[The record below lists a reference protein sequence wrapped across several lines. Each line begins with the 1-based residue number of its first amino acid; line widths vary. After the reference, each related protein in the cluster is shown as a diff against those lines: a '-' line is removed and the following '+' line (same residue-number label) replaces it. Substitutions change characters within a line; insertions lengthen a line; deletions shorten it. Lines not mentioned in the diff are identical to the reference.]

1 MAMSVRYGAQRISW
15 MASSLLAAAIYSAQF
30 IFGCLD
36 YSIWFMK
43 TRNAPISVIPVLGI
57 DLLIALVA
65 AIAAFL
71 FSQAVN
77 LAVFSTSISQTLQA
91 PPLFLVVLSSMA
103 MPVFYILMDG
113 LNALSNRL
121 KLPFAGSRQRAQK
134 IYARRIHLG
143 LLALYF
149 NAILV
154 ALCWSASAMPVMSKI
169 YLAAVFAIAIYA
181 LGQSIPSTKLSFT
194 LSGLLFVIVL
204 ITTQTFIIT
213 KTQAE
218 AEQAGAELRERLEN
232 GNKQKKK

>member
-1 MAMSVRYGAQRISW
+1 
-15 MASSLLAAAIYSAQF
+15 
-30 IFGCLD
+30 
-36 YSIWFMK
+36 MK
-43 TRNAPISVIPVLGI
+43 TRTTPIPVAPVFGV
-57 DLLIALVA
+57 DLLIVLVA

-77 LAVFSTSISQTLQA
+77 LALSSESINQTLQA
-91 PPLFLVVLSSMA
+91 PPLLLVVASSLLF
-103 MPVFYILMDG
+103 PVFYTVMDG
-113 LNALSNRL
+113 LNAAGNRL
-121 KLPFAGSRQRAQK
+121 KLPFAGSRKRAQQ
-134 IYARRIHLG
+134 IYAKRIHLG

-194 LSGLLFVIVL
+194 LSGILFVIVL
-204 ITTQTFIIT
+204 LATQTFIIT

-218 AEQAGAELRERLEN
+218 AQQAGQELRERLGESN
-232 GNKQKKK
+232 

>member
-1 MAMSVRYGAQRISW
+1 
-15 MASSLLAAAIYSAQF
+15 
-30 IFGCLD
+30 
-36 YSIWFMK
+36 MK
-43 TRNAPISVIPVLGI
+43 TRTAQIPVVPALAV
-57 DLLIALVA
+57 DFLIVLVA

-77 LAVFSTSISQTLQA
+77 LALSSEAINQTLQA
-91 PPLFLVVLSSMA
+91 PPQLLVEVTSLMIPVIYIVLDEMKA
-103 MPVFYILMDG
+103 AGNHLQ
-113 LNALSNRL
+113 
-121 KLPFAGSRQRAQK
+121 LPFAGSRKRAQQ

-194 LSGLLFVIVL
+194 LSGVLFVIVL
-204 ITTQTFIIT
+204 LATQTFIIT

-218 AEQAGAELRERLEN
+218 AEQAGEELRERLGGGAPDN
-232 GNKQKKK
+232 DQ